1 MCNTNCFYTVQHNC
15 PLHTESR
22 PACFTDK
29 QVSACSIQV
38 YHGSMGI
45 NAWKTFV
52 LTVEH
57 SYIVRKLEI
66 YGWAYPPCHENPMLP
81 IVAANRSACF
91 SFSAANYFWKLQK
104 KKQGCTTQNHADN
117 FNHASS
123 DCWVHVI
130 LSYPLPR
137 LGLLGSWEECRQL
150 GIHIMQSESM
160 LLFVYK
166 QLWNLPLPW
175 IR

>member
-1 MCNTNCFYTVQHNC
+1 MQHNR

-91 SFSAANYFWKLQK
+91 SFSAANYSWNLHK
-104 KKQGCTTQNHADN
+104 KA
-117 FNHASS
+117 
-123 DCWVHVI
+123 
-130 LSYPLPR
+130 
-137 LGLLGSWEECRQL
+137 GLHHTESCRQFQSCIIRLLSARDLVVSPAPPWSPGFL
-150 GIHIMQSESM
+150 GRMSPTRDTHHAEWIYASLCIQAALEP
-160 LLFVYK
+160 
-166 QLWNLPLPW
+166 PLTLN
-175 IR
+175 